1 MAYNNGFPMT
11 YPQMYTQPTYQ
22 PQMTQMTQMQQNQS
36 SGGIIWIQG
45 ESAAK
50 SYLVAP
56 NTTVVLFDSE
66 SQTIYLK
73 SADATGLP
81 SMRVLEYT
89 IRDQK
94 TREGVFGQPTGD
106 FATKQEIDALRAEM
120 EQIKARLKEGRHE
133 SAVRTDAE

>member
-1 MAYNNGFPMT
+1 MAYNGFYSSP
-11 YPQMYTQPTYQ
+11 YQPYTQPTYQ
-22 PQMTQMTQMQQNQS
+22 PQMPQNQANNAMIWVQGL
-36 SGGIIWIQG
+36 SG
-45 ESAAK
+45 AK

-81 SMRVLEYT
+81 SMRILDYT

-94 TREGVFGQPTGD
+94 APNSVFDKPVDTY
-106 FATKQEIDALRAEM
+106 ATKSEMDALRAEL
-120 EQIKARLKEGRHE
+120 EQIKARLKGAGNE
-133 SAVRTDAE
+133 STVQRNEN

>member
-1 MAYNNGFPMT
+1 MAFNGGFPVT
-11 YPQMYTQPTYQ
+11 YPQMYAQPTYQ
-22 PQMTQMTQMQQNQS
+22 PQMNQNQPNS
-36 SGGIIWIQG
+36 SIIWIQG

-56 NTTVVLFDSE
+56 NSTVVLFDSE

-81 SMRVLEYT
+81 SMRVLDYT

-94 TREGVFGQPTGD
+94 AHNGAFAQPSGD
-106 FATKQEIDALRAEM
+106 YATKQEMDALRAEM
-120 EQIKARLKEGRHE
+120 EQIKARLKGGYNEPTVQRHE
-133 SAVRTDAE
+133 TRDVAAE

>member
-1 MAYNNGFPMT
+1 MAFNNGFPMT
-11 YPQMYTQPTYQ
+11 YPQMYPQSYNQ
-22 PQMTQMTQMQQNQS
+22 PQMPQMQQTPSNA
-36 SGGIIWIQG
+36 GIIWIQG

-56 NTTVVLFDSE
+56 GATVVLFDSE

-81 SMRVLEYT
+81 SMRILDYT

-94 TREGVFGQPTGD
+94 TRDGVFGSGTGD

-133 SAVRTDAE
+133 STVRTDAE

>member
-1 MAYNNGFPMT
+1 MAFNGGFPVT
-11 YPQMYTQPTYQ
+11 YPQMYAQPTYQ
-22 PQMTQMTQMQQNQS
+22 PQMNQNQPNS
-36 SGGIIWIQG
+36 SIIWIQG

-56 NTTVVLFDSE
+56 NSTVVLFDSE

-81 SMRVLEYT
+81 SMRVLDYT

-94 TREGVFGQPTGD
+94 AHNGVFNNPVGD
-106 FATKQEIDALRAEM
+106 FATKEEMDALRAEM
-120 EQIKARLKEGRHE
+120 EQIKARLKGGRNEPTVQRHE
-133 SAVRTDAE
+133 SRKSE

>member
-1 MAYNNGFPMT
+1 MAYNSGYPIT
-11 YPQMYTQPTYQ
+11 YPQMYAQPSYQ
-22 PQMTQMTQMQQNQS
+22 PQAAQNQ
-36 SGGIIWIQG
+36 GNTGIIWIQG

-94 TREGVFGQPTGD
+94 PSNGVFSQPTGD
-106 FATKQEIDALRAEM
+106 YVTRQEIDALRAEL
-120 EQIKARLKEGRHE
+120 EKLKANMKGAANE
-133 SAVRTDAE
+133 STV

>member
-11 YPQMYTQPTYQ
+11 YPQMYQQQTYQ
-22 PQMTQMTQMQQNQS
+22 PQMQQNQNGS
-36 SGGIIWIQG
+36 SIIWIQG

-56 NTTVVLFDSE
+56 GATVVLFDSE

-81 SMRVLEYT
+81 SMRILDYT

-94 TREGVFGQPTGD
+94 PNNGVFGVGASD
-106 FATKQEIDALRAEM
+106 YATKQEIDDLRAEM
-120 EQIKARLKEGRHE
+120 EQLKARLKGGKDE
-133 SAVRTDAE
+133 SAL